1 MYLEDI
7 SQPPWAGGSQA
18 GIVYLPSL
26 PMESVFWSV
35 GTSGAKAGRLEMC
48 SRISAQETG
57 EVKFKS
63 EILTGKIATLE
74 KVLKKYL
81 LDVRKLS

>member
-1 MYLEDI
+1 
-7 SQPPWAGGSQA
+7 
-18 GIVYLPSL
+18 
-26 PMESVFWSV
+26 
-35 GTSGAKAGRLEMC
+35 MC